1 MDSLKEGLKILLY
14 MQNSDWLTQCW
25 VLNSLQVLITMKP
38 KYKNEIIS
46 FLNDFHS
53 EREEVRLKIYEIKNL
68 PIEN

>member
-1 MDSLKEGLKILLY
+1 

-38 KYKNEIIS
+38 NYKNEIIS

-68 PIEN
+68 SIEN